1 MSACPAYFTA
11 LFFSEAMPVEIDSH
25 DAFVLR
31 FKTERQQITK
41 KGYTDIVE
49 SGEYFAPPGSN
60 FFFDANS
67 NKLYVTGGGDTKNL
81 F

>member
-1 MSACPAYFTA
+1 MS
-11 LFFSEAMPVEIDSH
+11 VNIDTH

-41 KGYTDIVE
+41 KGYTDIVQ

-60 FFFDANS
+60 FFFDDSS
-67 NKLYVTGGGDTKNL
+67 NKLYVTGGKDAQI
-81 F
+81 